1 MRFGDLHLTYCM
13 NVHPTGNFEDL
24 LHTLREVVLPLK
36 EDFSPDL
43 PFGLGLWIPGA
54 EAAEVLRR
62 IGELQEFLRR
72 HGLYVFTM
80 NGFPY
85 GTFHGTRVKEQVHH
99 PDWRTRDRVEYTL
112 RLAQILAT
120 LLPDGVQGSISTSP
134 LSYRTWVDGH
144 DAAVWT
150 NLLEHLL
157 EVVVE
162 LHRLRTEQ
170 GKTVVLCLEPE
181 PDGLLGTTAEL
192 LDFAEDHL
200 LSSGVQRLSTL
211 LNVAEGE
218 ARTVLLRHLG
228 GCLDTCHLAV
238 GYEKPL
244 QVLQRY
250 RDIGFQVGKIQLSSA
265 LKVTLPQDRSPLREA
280 LQSLDD
286 PTYLHQVVA
295 LRQSGDVQGYQD
307 LPSALQHLDDPA
319 AVEWRVHF
327 HVPLFVEHF
336 GKLTSTQQEL
346 REVLNTL
353 PLWQCNHLEVE
364 TYTWQ
369 VLPEGMRLPLRESL
383 LRELRWVQRVL
394 T

>member
-1 MRFGDLHLTYCM
+1 M
-13 NVHPTGNFEDL
+13 
-24 LHTLREVVLPLK
+24 
-36 EDFSPDL
+36 
-43 PFGLGLWIPGA
+43 
-54 EAAEVLRR
+54 
-62 IGELQEFLRR
+62 
-72 HGLYVFTM
+72 
-80 NGFPY
+80 
-85 GTFHGTRVKEQVHH
+85 
-99 PDWRTRDRVEYTL
+99 
-112 RLAQILAT
+112 
-120 LLPDGVQGSISTSP
+120 
-134 LSYRTWVDGH
+134 
-144 DAAVWT
+144 
-150 NLLEHLL
+150 
-157 EVVVE
+157 
-162 LHRLRTEQ
+162 
-170 GKTVVLCLEPE
+170 
-181 PDGLLGTTAEL
+181 
-192 LDFAEDHL
+192 
-200 LSSGVQRLSTL
+200 QRLSTL